1 MMIRRMESAPYSS
14 SRCTS
19 SGALGS
25 ARASSVSAKATNV
38 RRLLLLMLLLLLL
51 LHHDA
56 NRALG

>member
-1 MMIRRMESAPYSS
+1 MMMIRRMESAPYSS

-25 ARASSVSAKATNV
+25 ARASSASAKATNI
-38 RRLLLLMLLLLLL
+38 RQLLLLLL
-51 LHHDA
+51 LLLMQHHDA